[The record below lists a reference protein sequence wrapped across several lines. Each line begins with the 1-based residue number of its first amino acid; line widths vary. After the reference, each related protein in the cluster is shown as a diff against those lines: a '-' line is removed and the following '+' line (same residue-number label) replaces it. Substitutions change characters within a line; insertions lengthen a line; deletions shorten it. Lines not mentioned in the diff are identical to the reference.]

1 NYGCTATNVH
11 GNASATK
18 VLVTHAAELRIQP
31 SAEVTE
37 GTAVTL
43 TCLGTGD
50 RAEKPLYAWYRN
62 GRRLR
67 ESSFPT
73 LEFSSVRGEDAGA
86 FQCQVR
92 GGNGSDTSEVVP
104 LRVFCECPCG
114 NSKGSAGGGPT
125 LRFSP

>member
-1 NYGCTATNVH
+1 RYGCTASNLH

-18 VLVTHAAELRIQP
+18 VLVTRAAGLLIQP

-50 RAEKPLYAWYRN
+50 EEEEKPLYAWYRN
-62 GRRLR
+62 GRRLQ
-67 ESSFPT
+67 ESSSPS
-73 LEFSSVRGEDAGA
+73 LEFPSVRGDDAGA

-92 GGNGSDTSEVVP
+92 GRNGSDTSEAVP
-104 LRVFCECPCG
+104 LRVLCEC
-114 NSKGSAGGGPT
+114 
-125 LRFSP
+125 